1 MPLVSILVVLVALIL
16 FPVRQAKAETF
27 DVLDLDQN
35 GVLTLSEFR
44 ALAKDLARLDQA
56 FNRLDEDQNGLL
68 SRTELGL
75 DGRRL
80 LRRADV
86 NNDGQLSRKEL
97 RDFFANEDGEP
108 FFVQMD
114 DNQDG
119 QLQRHEYFLKENE
132 TKAGVWL
139 PLVKF

>member
-1 MPLVSILVVLVALIL
+1 MPLASIVIVLVALIL
-16 FPVRQAKAETF
+16 SPVRQAKAETF

-44 ALAKDLARLDQA
+44 ALAKDLARLEQA

-80 LRRADV
+80 LRRADT

-97 RDFFANEDGEP
+97 KDFFTNKDGDSI
-108 FFVQMD
+108 FVQMD
-114 DNQDG
+114 EDGDG
-119 QLQRHEYFLKENE
+119 QLQRHEYFLKEKE

>member
-1 MPLVSILVVLVALIL
+1 MPIIPIL
-16 FPVRQAKAETF
+16 FLLTVLLLPVRASHAETF

-35 GVLTLSEFR
+35 GVLTLSEYR
-44 ALAKDLARLDQA
+44 ELSKNVSRLDQA
-56 FNRLDEDQNGLL
+56 FNRLDEDGNGEL

-86 NNDGQLSRKEL
+86 NNDGQLSREEL
-97 RDFFANEDGEP
+97 KNFFANKDGKP
-108 FFVQMD
+108 LFVQMD
-114 DNQDG
+114 DDGDG
-119 QLQRHEYFLKENE
+119 QLQRHEYFLNKKE

-139 PLVKF
+139 PLMEF

>member
-1 MPLVSILVVLVALIL
+1 MA
-16 FPVRQAKAETF
+16 QAETF

-35 GVLTLSEFR
+35 GELTMSEFR
-44 ALAKDLARLDQA
+44 ELAKNKSRLDQA
-56 FNRLDEDQNGLL
+56 FNRLDEDGNGLL

-80 LRRADV
+80 LRRADTDK
-86 NNDGQLSRKEL
+86 DGQLSRPEL
-97 RDFFANEDGEP
+97 ELFFANEATDP
-108 FFVQMD
+108 AFIQMD
-114 DNQDG
+114 ENGDG
-119 QLQRHEYFLKENE
+119 RLERHEYFLQKKE

>member
-1 MPLVSILVVLVALIL
+1 MPLASILIVLAFLVLV
-16 FPVRQAKAETF
+16 PVSQAKAETF
-27 DVLDLDQN
+27 DILDLDQN

-44 ALAKDLARLDQA
+44 ALAKDLARLEQA
-56 FNRLDEDQNGLL
+56 FNRLDEDGNGLL

-80 LRRADV
+80 LQRADI

-97 RDFFANEDGEP
+97 KNFFANKDGNP
-108 FFVQMD
+108 VFVQMD
-114 DNQDG
+114 EDGDG
-119 QLQRHEYFLKENE
+119 QIQRHEYFLKEKE